1 MTSKVCPLYVISFCT
16 FIIGIKI
23 TFAKVRSDCS
33 ECFSHHHYNTLVNKN
48 GFWGWGG
55 GIRHQGM
62 GGRGGCLPP
71 KSEVENMTSSFL
83 DMRRHRKNEQA
94 GASICRFFPC
104 IWWTVDFVCYPGVG
118 WQECAEAI
126 PGQQLPEHNTSE
138 ALHLHHAHAAGW
150 WLEPDPVQLVGL
162 HTPRLRYQLHRDPP
176 SPGKDTVEFL
186 CMVLFDLLNTK
197 FFLKRHW
204 QEQRSYEVGM
214 LGRRIFL

>member
-1 MTSKVCPLYVISFCT
+1 M
-16 FIIGIKI
+16 
-23 TFAKVRSDCS
+23 
-33 ECFSHHHYNTLVNKN
+33 
-48 GFWGWGG
+48 GWGDKTS
-55 GIRHQGM
+55 RN

-197 FFLKRHW
+197 FFSEETLAGTEILWGRD
-204 QEQRSYEVGM
+204 VGQKDFLVG
-214 LGRRIFL
+214 LGTGALGKEGWNSWRILEWVSISFD